1 MLTNIFRWVS
11 STGVA
16 AGMLLGSAVL
26 AQSLGPLCS
35 LGFSGF
41 INYNSPSSSKVPFSA
56 TAKTSF
62 EQKLPDGSY
71 IRSYA
76 ISHQARDSSGKT
88 MFERGENCRRGDGGQ
103 PELQYSVSVHDPAT
117 KTSSSW
123 LVNSHNMANVVNV
136 FHQLEIP
143 PRPPLTAAELEARRK
158 TRQASQ
164 PSQNKLNTEDLGM
177 RNIAGIETHGTRT
190 TLTIPA
196 GEEGNE
202 LPLAIVNETWNSKE
216 LGLVMMAVSDDPRHG
231 RTTFEIQE
239 VNRAE
244 PDPSLFVPPADYKV
258 EDRTPVVPASA
269 P

>member
-1 MLTNIFRWVS
+1 
-11 STGVA
+11 
-16 AGMLLGSAVL
+16 
-26 AQSLGPLCS
+26 
-35 LGFSGF
+35 
-41 INYNSPSSSKVPFSA
+41 
-56 TAKTSF
+56 
-62 EQKLPDGSY
+62 
-71 IRSYA
+71 
-76 ISHQARDSSGKT
+76 
-88 MFERGENCRRGDGGQ
+88 
-103 PELQYSVSVHDPAT
+103 
-117 KTSSSW
+117 
-123 LVNSHNMANVVNV
+123 
-136 FHQLEIP
+136 
-143 PRPPLTAAELEARRK
+143 
-158 TRQASQ
+158 
-164 PSQNKLNTEDLGM
+164 M